1 MKRIKVIAC
10 VLAAS
15 LLAGVFAG
23 CSKTTKITT
32 ENFIK
37 ACEKLKLD
45 EIDIGDDFDNDD
57 IEDGVYAYADEDYIE
72 DYPDD
77 VETFLSDL
85 RLDDVIDVDD
95 ITSFAMAVKCTG
107 LDTIEDIREPDD
119 IADVELDGAFAFQM
133 QLSES
138 GYAEDFMDYVDDMLD
153 LANIDTKDLTN
164 KEFFVSKNEGYFR
177 FHIDVAKFAKIVLE
191 NDDIM
196 DFVDE
201 VSDADDFED
210 ALNSLT
216 GDVSVS
222 VEINGTNIFVIVGGS
237 VNSKP
242 TVYDS
247 FIKAFGVS
255 NNPAKVPMNNDV
267 VTDTLDELVDD
278 YGRYVFGMTAM
289 VGVTVAATAFQL
301 RI

>member
-10 VLAAS
+10 VIAVS
-15 LLAGVFAG
+15 MLAGVFAG

-32 ENFIK
+32 DTFIK
-37 ACEKLKLD
+37 ACEKLKL
-45 EIDIGDDFDNDD
+45 EEFDIGDHFDYDD
-57 IEDGVYAYADEDYIE
+57 IEDGVFAYADEDFIE
-72 DYPDD
+72 DNPDE
-77 VETFLSDL
+77 VESFISDL

-95 ITSFAMAVKCTG
+95 IASFAMAVKCIG
-107 LDTIEDIREPDD
+107 LDTLEDLQEPED
-119 IADVELDGAFAFQM
+119 IADIELDGAFAFQM
-133 QLSES
+133 QLADD

-153 LANIDTKDLTN
+153 LANINTKDLTN

-177 FHIDVAKFAKIVLE
+177 FHIDVAKLAKIVLE

-201 VSDADDFED
+201 YSDADDFED

-247 FIKAFGVS
+247 FIKAFGVA

-278 YGRYVFGMTAM
+278 YGRYIFGM
-289 VGVTVAATAFQL
+289 
-301 RI
+301 

>member
-10 VLAAS
+10 VIAVS
-15 LLAGVFAG
+15 MLAGVFAG

-32 ENFIK
+32 DTFIK
-37 ACEKLKLD
+37 ACEKLKL
-45 EIDIGDDFDNDD
+45 EEFDIGDHFDYDD
-57 IEDGVYAYADEDYIE
+57 IEDGVFAYADEDFIE
-72 DYPDD
+72 DNPDE
-77 VETFLSDL
+77 VESFISDL

-95 ITSFAMAVKCTG
+95 ITSFAMAVKCIG
-107 LDTIEDIREPDD
+107 LDTLEDLQEPED
-119 IADVELDGAFAFQM
+119 IADIELDGAFAFQM
-133 QLSES
+133 QLADD

-153 LANIDTKDLTN
+153 LANINTKDLTN

-177 FHIDVAKFAKIVLE
+177 FHIDVAKLAKIVLE

-201 VSDADDFED
+201 YSDADDFED

-247 FIKAFGVS
+247 FIKAFGVA

-278 YGRYVFGMTAM
+278 YGRYIFGM
-289 VGVTVAATAFQL
+289 
-301 RI
+301 

>member
-10 VLAAS
+10 VIAVS
-15 LLAGVFAG
+15 MLAGVFAG

-32 ENFIK
+32 DTFIK
-37 ACEKLKLD
+37 ACEKLKL
-45 EIDIGDDFDNDD
+45 EEFDIGDHFDYDD
-57 IEDGVYAYADEDYIE
+57 IEDGVFAYADEDFIE
-72 DYPDD
+72 DNPDE
-77 VETFLSDL
+77 VESFISDL

-95 ITSFAMAVKCTG
+95 ITSFAMAVKCIG
-107 LDTIEDIREPDD
+107 LDTLEDLQEPED
-119 IADVELDGAFAFQM
+119 IADIELDGAFAFQM
-133 QLSES
+133 QLADD

-153 LANIDTKDLTN
+153 LANINTTDLTN

-177 FHIDVAKFAKIVLE
+177 FHIDVAKLAKIVLE

-201 VSDADDFED
+201 YSDADDFED

-247 FIKAFGVS
+247 FIKAFGVA

-267 VTDTLDELVDD
+267 VTDTFDELVDD
-278 YGRYVFGMTAM
+278 YGRYIFGM
-289 VGVTVAATAFQL
+289 
-301 RI
+301 

>member
-1 MKRIKVIAC
+1 
-10 VLAAS
+10 
-15 LLAGVFAG
+15 
-23 CSKTTKITT
+23 
-32 ENFIK
+32 
-37 ACEKLKLD
+37 
-45 EIDIGDDFDNDD
+45 
-57 IEDGVYAYADEDYIE
+57 
-72 DYPDD
+72 
-77 VETFLSDL
+77 
-85 RLDDVIDVDD
+85 
-95 ITSFAMAVKCTG
+95 
-107 LDTIEDIREPDD
+107 
-119 IADVELDGAFAFQM
+119 
-133 QLSES
+133 
-138 GYAEDFMDYVDDMLD
+138 MDYVDDMLD
-153 LANIDTKDLTN
+153 LANINTKDLTN

-177 FHIDVAKFAKIVLE
+177 FHIDVAKLAKIVLE

-201 VSDADDFED
+201 YSDADDFED

-247 FIKAFGVS
+247 FIKAFGVA

-278 YGRYVFGMTAM
+278 YGRYIFGM
-289 VGVTVAATAFQL
+289 
-301 RI
+301 